1 MRVPTLSTRCRPP
14 LRSNTSLG
22 KRSPSAAFQRAVSAA
37 NFASAARTSGRSLSR
52 SAGMRVGVQS
62 GTASDARV
70 GEAAGAPGVCPT
82 STSSACVASPRARRS
97 CSCSTRSATT
107 PARVRSMSKPVACPA
122 SNFRCISKTSRSA
135 DASRAAASAS
145 SHWLGA
151 AAQPPTL
158 FQTRPATA
166 WQPTLVRL
174 PPHPGAHL
182 LLPAKAVP
190 TGLPPTMRTTWR
202 GHHCRLQRS
211 LNSRVL
217 ELPAC
222 PRTTREQEPVL
233 AAWRPMPRPR
243 ALAQSSVRYCAQR
256 RPDQGIEV
264 RIAVGRPPIDGKST
278 AGRFVQ
284 DAFTSL
290 FI

>member
-1 MRVPTLSTRCRPP
+1 MLQCCCVCQPRYAFSTSCKALNKVRSNSARAARLPLRSRCRHGSRHHRRSATTPRPRVKNVSSDAGSHTLTRCRPP

-22 KRSPSAAFQRAVSAA
+22 KRSPSGVPARAGELRFGGA
-37 NFASAARTSGRSLSR
+37 SGRSLSR

-82 STSSACVASPRARRS
+82 STSSMRRLPRARRS

-135 DASRAAASAS
+135 DASAAASAS
-145 SHWLGA
+145 SSLAWRCTA
-151 AAQPPTL
+151 ADTVSNAT
-158 FQTRPATA
+158 ATA

-190 TGLPPTMRTTWR
+190 TGRSPTMRTRR
-202 GHHCRLQRS
+202 GHH
-211 LNSRVL
+211 
-217 ELPAC
+217 
-222 PRTTREQEPVL
+222 
-233 AAWRPMPRPR
+233 
-243 ALAQSSVRYCAQR
+243 
-256 RPDQGIEV
+256 
-264 RIAVGRPPIDGKST
+264 
-278 AGRFVQ
+278 
-284 DAFTSL
+284 
-290 FI
+290 

>member
-1 MRVPTLSTRCRPP
+1 MPAAPRLA
-14 LRSNTSLG
+14 LR
-22 KRSPSAAFQRAVSAA
+22 A
-37 NFASAARTSGRSLSR
+37 
-52 SAGMRVGVQS
+52 
-62 GTASDARV
+62 
-70 GEAAGAPGVCPT
+70 
-82 STSSACVASPRARRS
+82 
-97 CSCSTRSATT
+97 
-107 PARVRSMSKPVACPA
+107 
-122 SNFRCISKTSRSA
+122 
-135 DASRAAASAS
+135 
-145 SHWLGA
+145 HWLGA

-222 PRTTREQEPVL
+222 PRTTREQGGPCS
-233 AAWRPMPRPR
+233 PRGGR
-243 ALAQSSVRYCAQR
+243 CLVHARSRNRQFGIALQR

-264 RIAVGRPPIDGKST
+264 RIAVGRPPIDGRVRRDDLSKMPSPPSSFEKW
-278 AGRFVQ
+278 AG
-284 DAFTSL
+284 TSRRGGSAECGAWL
-290 FI
+290 QAARSSSGEIMAMRR

>member
-70 GEAAGAPGVCPT
+70 EAAGAPGVCPT

-122 SNFRCISKTSRSA
+122 SNFRYISKTSRSA

-145 SHWLGA
+145 SSLA
-151 AAQPPTL
+151 ALLQPPTL

-222 PRTTREQEPVL
+222 PRTTRSRTRARRV
-233 AAWRPMPRPR
+233 AADASSTR
-243 ALAQSSVRYCAQR
+243 ARAIVSSVLRSSAARTKALRCGS
-256 RPDQGIEV
+256 P
-264 RIAVGRPPIDGKST
+264 
-278 AGRFVQ
+278 
-284 DAFTSL
+284 
-290 FI
+290 